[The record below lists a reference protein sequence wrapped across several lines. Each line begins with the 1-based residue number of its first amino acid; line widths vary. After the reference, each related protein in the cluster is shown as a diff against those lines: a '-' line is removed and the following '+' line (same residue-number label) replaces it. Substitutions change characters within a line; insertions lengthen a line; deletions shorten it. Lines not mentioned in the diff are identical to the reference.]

1 MPVTHSLYLQ
11 TLSVAV
17 HNHYKRVRHETSR
30 RRLKEQQAAT
40 AAAHGVPAFVQSG
53 KVTRSILE
61 TTTGP
66 GITPQSP
73 LTGPHSQPHDRFP
86 FPPTADAG
94 TVPPC
99 TLHSGKASNCKSQY
113 FNSQDILAFCHCDLH
128 LCSFQLAVLCMYA
141 DVECRCRHPTP
152 RHLHLK
158 DWFIVGD
165 SRPRFAYIAE
175 CTHSALNRRI

>member
-1 MPVTHSLYLQ
+1 MHIPANLHAIQQEQAHCFTAQLACFCCLSSRSQQTLPIDLQPPIELMIAYWLPEWLYLQ

-30 RRLKEQQAAT
+30 RRLKEHQAATT

-61 TTTGP
+61 TNTGP

-94 TVPPC
+94 TMP
-99 TLHSGKASNCKSQY
+99 NY
-113 FNSQDILAFCHCDLH
+113 
-128 LCSFQLAVLCMYA
+128 
-141 DVECRCRHPTP
+141 
-152 RHLHLK
+152 
-158 DWFIVGD
+158 
-165 SRPRFAYIAE
+165 
-175 CTHSALNRRI
+175 